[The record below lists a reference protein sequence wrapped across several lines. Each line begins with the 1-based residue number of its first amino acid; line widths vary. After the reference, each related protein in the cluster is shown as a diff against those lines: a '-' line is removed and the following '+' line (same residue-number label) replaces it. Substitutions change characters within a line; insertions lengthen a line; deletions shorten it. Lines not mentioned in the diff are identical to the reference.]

1 VPVVFSSHQLELV
14 ERLCEAV
21 AIVKDGRLV
30 ASGRV
35 DELRERGAA
44 AQRLVRVE
52 LDGPLPSSWPDGAR
66 VARSLGRGVLL
77 ELDER
82 LDAQRVLDAA
92 RAAGP
97 VTHFSLE
104 RPTLA
109 ELFREA
115 VAA

>member
-1 VPVVFSSHQLELV
+1 
-14 ERLCEAV
+14 
-21 AIVKDGRLV
+21 
-30 ASGRV
+30 
-35 DELRERGAA
+35 
-44 AQRLVRVE
+44 
-52 LDGPLPSSWPDGAR
+52 